1 MKSFRFQQK
10 GASMTKFADVPL
22 IDLAALARGG
32 ADATHEMLVIER
44 ACAREGFFT
53 FRDNAGVPA
62 RLVQQ
67 NFELD
72 RILWGAPAGQLATLA
87 TDPSRDLSGRGI
99 ETKGARTLDVR
110 TEKGKNDLNM
120 SFGWTREFT
129 ANEAQEFEVRCKD
142 VMGVVPAWL
151 GDFVHKPNR
160 WPAWLPGF
168 ADTKLKLVEACRD
181 PMRLFC
187 GALERVA
194 GCPRGEILGMIEAY
208 NVRARSNAYP
218 PVTGDIQEGQQRAGK
233 HTDFGLLTFLFTG
246 GPGLMI
252 QEKGSAPP
260 DDPLEGL
267 WSPVPHIPGTVIGNI
282 GDALMLKYGLPSTRH
297 CVTAVAENAHELRQ
311 SIALFLNADW
321 WVSVQPG
328 VYAGE
333 ALLSRLN
340 TAYRFAQPPADQLS

>member
-1 MKSFRFQQK
+1 MN
-10 GASMTKFADVPL
+10 FADVPL
-22 IDLAALARGG
+22 IDLGDLARGG
-32 ADATHEMLVIER
+32 ADAAHDMLLIER
-44 ACAREGFFT
+44 ACAREGFFRI
-53 FRDNAGVPA
+53 RDNAGVPA
-62 RLVQQ
+62 GLVQQ

-72 RILWGAPAGQLATLA
+72 RILWESAAGQLATLV
-87 TDPSRDLSGRGI
+87 TDPRRDHSGRGI

-110 TEKGKNDLNM
+110 VAKGKNDLNM

-129 ANEAQEFEVRCKD
+129 AREVDEFEVRCKD

-168 ADTKLKLVEACRD
+168 ADAKLKLVEACCD

-187 GALERVA
+187 GALERVI
-194 GCPRGEILGMIEAY
+194 GCPRGEILGMTEAY
-208 NVRARSNAYP
+208 NVRARSHVYP
-218 PVTGDIQEGQQRAGK
+218 PVTGDIQEGQQRSGK
-233 HTDFGLLTFLFTG
+233 HIDYGILTFLFTG

-267 WSPVPHIPGTVIGNI
+267 WSPVPHIPGTVICNI
-282 GDALMLKYGLPSTRH
+282 GDVLMFKYGLPSTRH
-297 CVTAVAENAHELRQ
+297 YVTAVAENAHEHRQ
-311 SIALFLNADW
+311 SIALFLHADW
-321 WVSVQPG
+321 WASVQPG

-333 ALLSRLN
+333 SLSNSL
-340 TAYRFAQPPADQLS
+340 TKAYRFAEPPAAQLS

>member
-1 MKSFRFQQK
+1 
-10 GASMTKFADVPL
+10 MTSFADVPL
-22 IDLAALARGG
+22 IDLAALAREG
-32 ADATHEMLVIER
+32 ADAAHEMLVIER
-44 ACAREGFFT
+44 ACAREGFFR
-53 FRDNAGVPA
+53 FRDNAGIPA
-62 RLVQQ
+62 ALVQQ

-72 RILWGAPAGQLATLA
+72 RNLWVSGDEHLATLA

-99 ETKGARTLDVR
+99 EIKGARALDVR
-110 TEKGKNDLNM
+110 VGKGKNDVSM

-129 ANEAQEFEVRCKD
+129 AHEAHEFEVRCKE

-151 GDFVHKPNR
+151 NDLVQKPNR

-168 ADTKLKLVEACRD
+168 ADAKLKLVESCRD

-187 GALERVA
+187 GALESVV

-208 NVRARSNAYP
+208 NLRARSNAYP

-233 HTDFGLLTFLFTG
+233 HTDYGILTFLFTG
-246 GPGLMI
+246 GPGLTI

-267 WSPVPHIPGTVIGNI
+267 WYPVPHIPGTVICNI
-282 GDALMLKYGLPSTRH
+282 GDVLMLKYGLPSTRH
-297 CVTAVAENAHELRQ
+297 CVTAFADNAHELRQ

-321 WVSVQPG
+321 WVSVGPG
-328 VYAGE
+328 VCAGE

-340 TAYRFAQPPADQLS
+340 AAYRFAQPPAAQPL